1 MNFVF
6 PAILYSIFSQK
17 TSTLNA
23 IVISGIP
30 PFVDACVYVA
40 TERKMDAIN
49 ALAIFGTIFGAI
61 FAYCTNDPKL
71 LLLKDSIVTSFF
83 GFGFLLS
90 LFFKENLVWWYNR
103 TFSPPEKKE
112 ILDAEWENPTI
123 RRATVVLCYVW
134 GSGYLLEAVLR
145 VILLYLINIDLMVY
159 ISIMAPFVFSIIMGL
174 WSWGYT
180 KRVRARYQAETEH
193 EISLQKVKT
202 SA

>member
-1 MNFVF
+1 MRAKEFFLIVRIVSMNFVF

-49 ALAIFGTIFGAI
+49 ALAIFGTIFGKPRVVVGAS
-61 FAYCTNDPKL
+61 ADCR
-71 LLLKDSIVTSFF
+71 
-83 GFGFLLS
+83 
-90 LFFKENLVWWYNR
+90 YNR

-180 KRVRARYQAETEH
+180 KRVRARYQAETEQ
-193 EISLQKVKT
+193 EISLQKVKS